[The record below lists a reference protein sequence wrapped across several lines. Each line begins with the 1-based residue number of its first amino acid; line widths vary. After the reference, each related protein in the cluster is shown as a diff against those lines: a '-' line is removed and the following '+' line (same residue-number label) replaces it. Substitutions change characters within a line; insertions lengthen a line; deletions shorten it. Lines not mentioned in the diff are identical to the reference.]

1 MNAETSS
8 NGRRLAG
15 RKVLITGAAS
25 GIGRATAILFAA
37 EGAKLALLDCN
48 DAGLNQT
55 AQDTGAW
62 TETVDLL
69 ETQRVPGAVQRAA
82 EAMGGLDGVVNCAGV
97 SDSAPLADMAPEI
110 WAKVIG
116 VNLTAP
122 YLVCRAALPY
132 LRQAKEASVV
142 NIASGQGLLPSG
154 GASAYSASKAGLM
167 GLSRDMAAEL
177 GPTIRVN
184 VIVPGVTNTPMIK
197 GLVGAYPNPND
208 APFVK
213 QLGLKRIAQPEEV
226 ARGILFLISSEASFV
241 TGITLPV
248 DGGRTYH

>member
-8 NGRRLAG
+8 QGRRLVG

-37 EGAKLALLDCN
+37 EGAALALLDCN
-48 DAGLNQT
+48 GDGLKKT
-55 AQDTGAW
+55 AAETGAW

-69 ETQRVPGAVQRAA
+69 ETNRVPGAVQRAA

-97 SDSAPLADMAPEI
+97 SDSAPLADMTPEI
-110 WAKVIG
+110 WTKVIG

-177 GPTIRVN
+177 GPAIRVN

-197 GLVGAYPNPND
+197 GLVGAFPNPND
-208 APFVK
+208 APFV
-213 QLGLKRIAQPEEV
+213 QRLGLKRIAQPEEV